1 MAQMWPDWS
10 CELYESCSIGCFHGD
25 FMNAGGNSLYLVR
38 MVMVRGK
45 TMTGLRDDIAQ
56 TAAMFAPG
64 AARRAGRRDVYRAY
78 LTHLNPLFTRCANA
92 VLGSDPVIREVLLP
106 DRRKLCYRPGTSDL
120 RVLKQI
126 FVGQEYE
133 PDGLVQGTIEY
144 IVDLGSNIGLSALLW
159 SSLHPSAR
167 IVCVEPDEENFGLL
181 QRNIEQLGDR
191 CTAVRAAVADHDG
204 TIDFFRSSSVYF
216 WSSSTDPNIAKG
228 AVQKVT
234 VPAMTMGSILNHAG
248 FPRIDL
254 MKMDIE
260 GGEKSVL
267 PGMPAW
273 PLRPKHLVA
282 ELHEP
287 YHFSDFARDVG
298 AGGLVAHAP
307 NERRKM
313 AWAVPGA

>member
-1 MAQMWPDWS
+1 MAW
-10 CELYESCSIGCFHGD
+10 C
-25 FMNAGGNSLYLVR
+25 R
-38 MVMVRGK
+38 
-45 TMTGLRDDIAQ
+45 
-56 TAAMFAPG
+56 AP
-64 AARRAGRRDVYRAY
+64 
-78 LTHLNPLFTRCANA
+78 
-92 VLGSDPVIREVLLP
+92 
-106 DRRKLCYRPGTSDL
+106 
-120 RVLKQI
+120 
-126 FVGQEYE
+126 
-133 PDGLVQGTIEY
+133 IEY

-298 AGGLVAHAP
+298 AGGVGGARAERAAEDGVGCDRSVKSVASPVYGHGESARQLGGGRSP
-307 NERRKM
+307 AQSMSYIAASRGQRDRKPSM
-313 AWAVPGA
+313 SFSSKGWPAGSEL